1 MNDTM
6 KGISILS
13 VTAIAIFGVLNQDNQ
28 GFDIAFLAGIGA
40 ETEQSASLQLQQSI
54 LAGVDPTEIQE
65 PSAAGV
71 TERARGV
78 DCYRGWISIDDD
90 NMTLDQ
96 QAYISAANEKTMYV
110 RIVDRKLIIEIPNNN
125 KTLARRADNVPVEI
139 AVELADVA
147 VINKQCTRK
156 DLIITAWK

>member
-13 VTAIAIFGVLNQDNQ
+13 VTAIAIFGVLNQDNH
-28 GFDIAFLAGIGA
+28 GFDIAFLAGIEADA
-40 ETEQSASLQLQQSI
+40 EKSASLQLQQSI

-71 TERARGV
+71 TEGTRSV

-90 NMTLDQ
+90 NMALDQ
-96 QAYISAANEKTMYV
+96 QAYISAANEQAIYA
-110 RIVDRKLIIEIPNNN
+110 RILDRKLIIEIPNNN
-125 KTLARRADNVPVEI
+125 KTLARRAESVPVEI
-139 AVELADVA
+139 AVELADAA